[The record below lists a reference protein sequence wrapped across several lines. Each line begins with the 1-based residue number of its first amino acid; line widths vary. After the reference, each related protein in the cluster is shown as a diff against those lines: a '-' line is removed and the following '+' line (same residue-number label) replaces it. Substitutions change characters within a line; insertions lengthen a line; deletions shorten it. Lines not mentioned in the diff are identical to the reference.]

1 MISGQEIRLGRFFF
15 FFFWGGGGLDWIS
28 GHFDYDYD
36 MGRVMAT
43 CNECEE
49 FFIKQKSELFFIKR

>member
-1 MISGQEIRLGRFFF
+1 MNDFRSRNKIRKI

-36 MGRVMAT
+36 MERVMAT
-43 CNECEE
+43 HM
-49 FFIKQKSELFFIKR
+49 